1 MHHIDEYLGKNK
13 KQQLS
18 LGLQKESENPYKLNI
33 ILRKN
38 HVKLKIQLKKQNLML
53 NTKNIR
59 TS

>member
-1 MHHIDEYLGKNK
+1 MHHIDKCLGKNK

-18 LGLQKESENPYKLNI
+18 LGLQKESENPYKLKI

-38 HVKLKIQLKKQNLML
+38 HVKIQLKKQNLML
-53 NTKNIR
+53 NTKKIR